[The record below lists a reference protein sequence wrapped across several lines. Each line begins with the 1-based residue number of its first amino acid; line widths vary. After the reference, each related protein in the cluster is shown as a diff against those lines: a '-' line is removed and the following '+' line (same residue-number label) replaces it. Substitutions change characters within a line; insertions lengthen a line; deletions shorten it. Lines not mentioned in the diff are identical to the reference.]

1 MSATLLNDADR
12 AAIIARLR
20 RVTPDRVP
28 LWGSLTAPRMLCHVT
43 DQLRVATGIIIGR
56 HRDTLFRRTVLKW
69 MVVRSS
75 LQAAPGKVQTVPE
88 MLSSA
93 PTTWDADM
101 ATCIRLIKEVGHGQG
116 ERDGTPRSGRSTAAN
131 GVASH
136 GNISTITCVSSES
149 SAAIRPTMEHP

>member
-1 MSATLLNDADR
+1 MSATLLNNADR

-20 RVTPDRVP
+20 RVTPDRIP

-88 MLSSA
+88 LLSSA
-93 PTTWDADM
+93 PTTWAADM
-101 ATCIRLIKEVGHGQG
+101 ATCIRLINEVGMGK
-116 ERDGTPRSGRSTAAN
+116 AN
-131 GVASH
+131 G
-136 GNISTITCVSSES
+136 
-149 SAAIRPTMEHP
+149 RHPAFGPLNEREWGRIAWKHFDHHLRQFGE

>member
-20 RVTPDRVP
+20 RVPPHRIP

-88 MLSSA
+88 LLSSA
-93 PTTWDADM
+93 PTTWAADM
-101 ATCIRLIKEVGHGQG
+101 ATCIRLINEVGMGK
-116 ERDGTPRSGRSTAAN
+116 AN
-131 GVASH
+131 G
-136 GNISTITCVSSES
+136 
-149 SAAIRPTMEHP
+149 RHPAFGPLNGREWGRIAWKHFDHHLRQFGE